1 MYFVFYL
8 LAVCGQQTEIM
19 EIWAQLQ
26 LSINI
31 NDIDLSLGSEMLSQL
46 QFRMIE
52 SGWVSAQFIL
62 LWT

>member
-31 NDIDLSLGSEMLSQL
+31 NDIDLSLWSEMLSQL

-52 SGWVSAQFIL
+52 SG
-62 LWT
+62 